1 MATKRDD
8 SLKGPFVLI
17 QEAWNVYKRNAGT
30 YISLILLSIAF
41 SFVGVLVGLLA
52 GVVTFTATQDI
63 VSAALVGVLIGI
75 PVLMYL
81 TYWVQASL
89 LKATV
94 ADSEG
99 EKTSV
104 AEAFNGS
111 KSLILPLFVL
121 GLISG
126 FITLGGF
133 ALLVIPGIILTVWFS
148 MSTYILFKEGK
159 KGFEALLTSREYVR
173 GMAGTVFIYLFIF
186 AVLGYALQSIPTF
199 FFNQADAEFAGSLF
213 SMIISFIVG
222 PLGMLYSVGIY
233 KELRRI
239 KGEVS
244 VTVTSLDKAKY
255 LAVGAIGTFLFL
267 FVLVNLVSVF
277 ASLFQSGLW
286 DVENNN
292 IEMQME
298 SPTDEYEF
306 TPETV

>member
-1 MATKRDD
+1 MATKAEDT
-8 SLKGPFVLI
+8 LKGPFVLL

-30 YISLILLSIAF
+30 YIVLILLSIAF
-41 SFVGVLVGLLA
+41 SFAGILVGLLA
-52 GVVTFTATQDI
+52 GVITYTATQEM
-63 VSAALVGVLIGI
+63 VTAALVGMLIGI

-94 ADSEG
+94 TDSEG
-99 EKTSV
+99 GKTSV

-111 KSLILPLFVL
+111 RNLVLPLFVL

-133 ALLVIPGIILTVWFS
+133 ALLVIPGIILTIWFS
-148 MSTYILFKEGK
+148 MSSYILFKEGK

-186 AVLGYALQSIPTF
+186 AILGYALQSIPTF

-213 SMIISFIVG
+213 SMVMSFIIG

-233 KELRRI
+233 NELRRI
-239 KGEVS
+239 KGEFS

-255 LAVGAIGTFLFL
+255 LAVGFIGTFLFL
-267 FVLVNLVSVF
+267 FVLANLVNVF
-277 ASLFQSGLW
+277 AGLFQSGLW

-292 IEMQME
+292 IEMQIE
-298 SPTDEYEF
+298 SPTEEFEF